1 MKRIF
6 TFFAFLA
13 LLLPLQARELV
24 TFPVA
29 ANNYQE
35 YPDTNLP
42 DVSQAPK
49 GYENFHIEHYGR
61 HGSRW
66 LIGTYR
72 HDGVIDFLQ
81 RGDTLAGGLTP
92 RGKEVLAE
100 VKEYLVDLR
109 GREGDLSPKGARQH
123 RDIGRRMAQNFP
135 GIFRKG
141 AYVNAHSTMVQRC
154 IISMSNSL
162 LGILSVQPQMNVD
175 LNASESE
182 TFYMK
187 NVTDMPAIKAEK
199 DALTMYFDDYKSK
212 NGTDGKFLAQL
223 FNDPEAAARVMDEDA
238 LAGWLYD
245 IASNSVSTGE
255 QSRIADLFS
264 PEETDRLWRLQN
276 AKWFIRSG
284 NTPMTNGLVPLRQ
297 RFLLRNII
305 ESADTAMTSAN
316 ASANLRYGHEVIVIP
331 LVTLMELNDY
341 GKEYKTLDNL
351 EENWRSYEIFP
362 MACNVQMVF
371 ARPAKKKNY
380 TADDVIVKVLLNERP
395 VKLPVPFVNGDYVS
409 WTALRKYYL
418 DKIGNN

>member
-1 MKRIF
+1 MKRII
-6 TFFAFLA
+6 TFFASLA
-13 LLLPLQARELV
+13 LLVPVQARELV

-35 YPDTNLP
+35 YPENNLP

-72 HDGVIDFLQ
+72 HDGAINYLQ

-100 VKEYLVDLR
+100 VKEYLADLQ
-109 GREGDLSPKGARQH
+109 GREGDLSPKGAQQH
-123 RDIGRRMAQNFP
+123 RDIGRRMAKNFP

-162 LGILSVQPQMNVD
+162 LGLLSVQPQMNVE

-187 NVTDMPAIKAEK
+187 NVTDKPAIKAEK
-199 DALTMYFDDYKSK
+199 DAMTLYFEDYRQK
-212 NGTDGKFLAQL
+212 NGTDGKFLAKL
-223 FNDPEAAARVMDEDA
+223 FNDPEAAARVMDEDE

-245 IASNSVSTGE
+245 IAANSVSTGE
-255 QSRIADLFS
+255 QSDIANLFS

-276 AKWFIRSG
+276 AKWFLRSG
-284 NTPMTNGLVPLRQ
+284 KTPMTGGLVPLRQ
-297 RFLLRNII
+297 RFLLRNMI
-305 ESADTAMTSAN
+305 ESADTAMTSTN

-341 GKEYKTLDNL
+341 GKEYASLDNI

-371 ARPAKKKNY
+371 ARPVKKKNY

-409 WTALRKYYL
+409 WPALRNYYL
-418 DKIGNN
+418 EKIGNN

>member
-1 MKRIF
+1 MKRLF
-6 TFFAFLA
+6 TFFASLA

-72 HDGVIDFLQ
+72 HDGAISYLQ
-81 RGDTLAGGLTP
+81 RGDSLAGGLTP

-100 VKEYLVDLR
+100 VEEYLADLQ
-109 GREGDLSPKGARQH
+109 GREGDLSPKGAKQH
-123 RDIGRRMAQNFP
+123 RDIARRMAKNFP

-187 NVTDMPAIKAEK
+187 NVTDKPAIKAEK
-199 DALTMYFDDYKSK
+199 DAMTMYFDDFRQK
-212 NGTDGKFLAQL
+212 NGTDGKFLGKL
-223 FNDPEAAARVMDEDA
+223 FNDPKAAARVMDEDE
-238 LAGWLYD
+238 LAEWLYD
-245 IASNSVSTGE
+245 IASNSVSTGD
-255 QSRIADLFS
+255 QSDIADLFS
-264 PEETDRLWRLQN
+264 HEEIDRLWRLQN

-284 NTPMTNGLVPLRQ
+284 NTKMTNGLVPLRQ

-305 ESADTAMTSAN
+305 ESADTAMTSPN
-316 ASANLRYGHEVIVIP
+316 ASANLRYGHESIVIP
-331 LVTLMELNDY
+331 LVSLMELNDY
-341 GKEYKTLDNL
+341 GKRHDTL
-351 EENWRSYEIFP
+351 EELADTWRSYEIFP
-362 MACNVQMVF
+362 MGCNIQMVF
-371 ARPAKKKNY
+371 ARPTKKKNY
-380 TADDVIVKVLLNERP
+380 TADDVIVKVLLNEHP

-409 WTALRKYYL
+409 WPALRTYYL
-418 DKIGNN
+418 EKIGNN